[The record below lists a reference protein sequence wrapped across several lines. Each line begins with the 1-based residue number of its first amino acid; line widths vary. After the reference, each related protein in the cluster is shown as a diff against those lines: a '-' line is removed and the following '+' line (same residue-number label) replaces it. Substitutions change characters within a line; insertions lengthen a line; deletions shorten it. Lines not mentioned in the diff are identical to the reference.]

1 MPVRAAILTADRC
14 SLLTSLLELGEHYIL
29 KDLPEGYVLWKHM
42 RTKASSNGKSAPEAA
57 RQDTYL
63 YGYPMGKSRYRSAQ
77 EFFPHL
83 LWLATDDQGNCLRNC
98 SCRFCYPEAQP
109 AGEPKKVA
117 TAAAFLREK
126 AATAQ
131 PGQRAFASNSQAN
144 TLKQGAP
151 VVQAPQIHASGRV
164 QAPAPT
170 PALAEPF
177 MEPTAEQ
184 KYDSDPNN
192 ALIYRPGELVWWH
205 RNPAW
210 GLSIVLRRRVSPT
223 GQAQFLLQPL
233 GHPFADNKPVI
244 RTNSPNDM
252 RPWLAWSVPPLS
264 FTSIKD
270 YAFEQVPW
278 ERILKGEFGKDAIGS
293 AEVDASILA
302 AKGINQ
308 SYSFFDKI
316 DTPLAVPEETFYKGM
331 FLGGEKIWVGEPL
344 RLQGSSNEEI
354 VVMVVKQM
362 IERIPRNAAPEN
374 QAKMA
379 KVMIVGDIYTFAK
392 MPTPPQYKNRCNWP
406 TPPGLPARMVQ
417 DLHYRNEIAVSA
429 GKNVWREW
437 KLVSSNTPKELG
449 EIKGRWYESKLL
461 LPILRTPQELEQDLR
476 ENGEASD
483 AGLHMNSRVHMM
495 VGPAR
500 RMKDRPATVG
510 GAVPATTK
518 ISRGKDG
525 PPEEDGFETTQ
536 G

>member
-1 MPVRAAILTADRC
+1 M
-14 SLLTSLLELGEHYIL
+14 

-42 RTKASSNGKSAPEAA
+42 RTKSSSNGKTAPEVA

-109 AGEPKKVA
+109 VGEAKKA
-117 TAAAFLREK
+117 TAGAEPVRLK
-126 AATAQ
+126 AAAAQ
-131 PGQRAFASNSQAN
+131 PAQRAPASSSQAN
-144 TLKQGAP
+144 TPKQSAHP
-151 VVQAPQIHASGRV
+151 VVQTPQIQASV
-164 QAPAPT
+164 PT
-170 PALAEPF
+170 PALSEPF

-184 KYDSDPNN
+184 RFDSDPNN

-210 GLSIVLRRRVSPT
+210 GLSIVLRRRVSPA

-233 GHPFADNKPVI
+233 GHPFAYNKPVI

-278 ERILKGEFGKDAIGS
+278 ERILKGEFGKDAMGS

-302 AKGINQ
+302 AKGVNQ
-308 SYSFFDKI
+308 SYSLFDKI
-316 DTPLAVPEETFYKGM
+316 DTPLAGAEETFYRGM

-344 RLQGSSNEEI
+344 RLQGSNNEEI

-362 IERIPRNAAPEN
+362 IERMPRNAAPEN

-379 KVMIVGDIYTFAK
+379 KVIIVGDIYTFAK
-392 MPTPPQYKNRCNWP
+392 MPTPPQYKDRSNWP
-406 TPPGLPARMVQ
+406 TLAGLPQRMVQ
-417 DLHYRNEIAVSA
+417 DLQYRNEIAVSA
-429 GKNVWREW
+429 GKTVWCEW
-437 KLVSSNTPKELG
+437 KLVSANTPKELG

-461 LPILRTPQELEQDLR
+461 LPILRTPQELEQDLK
-476 ENGEASD
+476 EKGEASD

-495 VGPAR
+495 VGPAK
-500 RMKDRPATVG
+500 RMKNRLATIG
-510 GAVPATTK
+510 SAVPATTK

-525 PPEEDGFETTQ
+525 PPEEDGFETFQ